1 MKMLKRRGLRGQPW
15 RTPLSTGKGAPAGPE
30 GEDTCDIG
38 IAEDPGIADLQT
50 ITTHEEKVDCRVG
63 NTRQLVCQRGSG
75 ECDRGQYTGV
85 ANMVEAGDGGSGR
98 HVEVTSNHHWA
109 IEGGDS
115 IEAVEEETKIRAFT
129 RGVDVGRNDNEGM
142 GAIGDADCQCRIIG
156 SRADQGCGVV
166 AVNGDEK
173 TIAALVGERAR
184 EDFIVGESDGGI
196 SREASFLEE
205 EHGRPGRFHC
215 RAG

>member
-1 MKMLKRRGLRGQPW
+1 
-15 RTPLSTGKGAPAGPE
+15 
-30 GEDTCDIG
+30 
-38 IAEDPGIADLQT
+38 
-50 ITTHEEKVDCRVG
+50 
-63 NTRQLVCQRGSG
+63 
-75 ECDRGQYTGV
+75 
-85 ANMVEAGDGGSGR
+85 MVEAGDGGSGR

-173 TIAALVGERAR
+173 TIAALVGKRAR

-205 EHGRPGRFHC
+205 EHGRDDFIAEQDDLELLIDKGVDVHSNEGEIGSDGGDGGGARGGWARSSQVDTFGPGKMRTDVATVVTDKVAKGATYSD
-215 RAG
+215 RV